1 MSTRVRYWGCR
12 ADARQ
17 VCGAGVVRCS
27 YGSTVAKA
35 GTVLS
40 KSKVNRAGDSL
51 RNFFGP
57 ADRPTLTEDVREEL
71 RDALETLFAWRASH
85 SKPLQTASMGLR
97 SRVAT
102 EGCQVEVSQRLK
114 RVPTIIDKLSR
125 QPKMSL
131 ARMADIGGSRAVLNS
146 IDEVRRVE
154 KRLCKARPPK
164 TYHDYIDEPKS
175 SGYRGVH
182 VISEYN
188 DRLIEVQLRTRVMHE
203 WAFMVERV
211 TGQMGIDV
219 KSSKGPQAVQD
230 WFQAVSEA
238 LALEERGLTVDET
251 LAGRVV
257 TLRAEAEPYLR
268 MGRRL

>member
-1 MSTRVRYWGCR
+1 MQHRVG
-12 ADARQ
+12 A
-17 VCGAGVVRCS
+17 CG
-27 YGSTVAKA
+27 YGSTVAAKS

-51 RNFFGP
+51 RNYFGQAP
-57 ADRPTLTEDVREEL
+57 RPELTQEL
-71 RDALETLFAWRASH
+71 LDELGDALETLFAWRTSH

-97 SRVAT
+97 SRVTT

-125 QPKMSL
+125 QPKMNL
-131 ARMADIGGSRAVLNS
+131 ARMADIGGTRAVLNS

-154 KRLCKARPPK
+154 RRLCKTRPPK
-164 TYHDYIDEPKS
+164 IYHDYIDEPKS
-175 SGYRGVH
+175 SGYRGIH

-188 DRLIEVQLRTRVMHE
+188 DRLIEVQLRTRTMHE
-203 WAFMVERV
+203 WAYMVERV

-238 LALEERGLTVDET
+238 LALEERGLTVDER
-251 LAGRVV
+251 LAERVV
-257 TLRAEAEPYLR
+257 NLRAEAQPYLR
-268 MGRRL
+268 MGRRS